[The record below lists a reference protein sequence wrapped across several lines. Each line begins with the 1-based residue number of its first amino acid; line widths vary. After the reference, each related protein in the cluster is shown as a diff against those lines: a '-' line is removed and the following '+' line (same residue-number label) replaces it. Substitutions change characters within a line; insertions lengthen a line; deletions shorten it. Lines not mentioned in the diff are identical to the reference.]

1 MPPKSKGSALHSLL
15 IWRVW
20 TKKIRSAKQCQSVVR
35 QAGKVGMMC
44 ELDGVTGWDFD
55 FRGHKLHGDW
65 QAALGVTL
73 SRVAE
78 MGYENVQITPPAFA
92 NADELAKFLKS
103 KGLKADSAICT
114 VYKIPE
120 NIEQIARDAEAL
132 ETNVLRTDSISP
144 EDRKTE
150 GGYHKF
156 AKHLN
161 NCGKLLRGKG
171 LDFMYHFHS
180 FEFIDFG
187 GVRGIDILLKETDPE
202 YVMFQPDVFWL
213 TAAGTEPS
221 RSLEMFRGRARYI
234 HCKDYVISGSK
245 DPTLEKITNASAPVG
260 TGNLH
265 WNEIFK
271 TAKSM
276 GITNFVVEDDMG
288 VLDPFESAAVSL
300 LNLRKI
306 DK

>member
-1 MPPKSKGSALHSLL
+1 MTQYSLQMYTLREFMKTPEALD
-15 IWRVW
+15 R
-20 TKKIRSAKQCQSVVR
+20 
-35 QAGKVGMMC
+35 
-44 ELDGVTGWDFD
+44 
-55 FRGHKLHGDW
+55 
-65 QAALGVTL
+65 TL

-78 MGYENVQITPPAFA
+78 MGYENVQITPPAFTTA
-92 NADELAKFLKS
+92 AELAKLLKT

-120 NIEQIARDAEAL
+120 NIERISRDAEAL
-132 ETNVLRTDSISP
+132 ETCVLRTDSINK
-144 EDRKTE
+144 EDRRTVD
-150 GGYHKF
+150 GYRSF

-161 NCGKLLRGKG
+161 NCGKMLRAKG
-171 LDFMYHFHS
+171 FDFMYHFHA
-180 FEFIDFG
+180 FEFIDFDG
-187 GVRGIDILLKETDPE
+187 TRGIDILLNETDPE

-234 HCKDYVISGSK
+234 HCKDYVITASQ
-245 DPTLEKITNASAPVG
+245 DPTLEKITHASAPVG

-276 GITNFVVEDDMG
+276 GIENFVVEDDMG
-288 VLDPFESAAVSL
+288 VLDPFESASISL
-300 LNLRKI
+300 PNLRTF